1 MFDFK
6 ISMTLKKGGN
16 ERAVEEYIDKVANVL
31 AELLES
37 KKMKLNNNYVRF
49 LK

>member
-6 ISMTLKKGGN
+6 ISMTLKKGGSG
-16 ERAVEEYIDKVANVL
+16 RAVEEYNDKVTNVL

-37 KKMKLNNNYVRF
+37 KKIKLNNNYVRF